1 VATSGT
7 SASLRRLAGKVR
19 RRLTTPATTASR
31 GTAAPAQQAPAGRK
45 KAIDKAYPRESTRN
59 LYDAVDYLRTVEVG
73 RAQERLVDR
82 IRGEV
87 AAGRALR
94 IAFVV
99 NDRSKWNASSL
110 VEQLRTEGWEPRI
123 HLCLTDAKGLSADEK
138 RASYLEER
146 AFFAAIDEDLVDLY
160 DVDTGQE
167 VPIEVVET
175 DLVFYQQPWGMKD
188 WPRRMVGRALGAYM
202 HYGFMIMA
210 NHGMHY
216 NVGTFHSYLWRY
228 FAQTEEHRLLH
239 LAHDPSAHDRIVVT
253 GYPKL
258 DVFLEPDAAARERAA
273 GTWAGPDPR
282 AKRIIFAPHHSLGKD
297 NLQMSTFRWSGR
309 RLLELARTEP
319 GLQWVYKPHPTLK
332 HSVVKNRVMTRA
344 EYHDYERAWATLPNA
359 TVYDS
364 GGYFD
369 IFRASDAM
377 ITDCGSFLAEYL
389 PTGKPLIWLV
399 SEHSIGLNR
408 IGQTLEPALYRADDL
423 ASFERLF
430 DRVIRSGDDPLEE
443 VRKARSALLFPG
455 EGSSATAVVEHLRSV
470 FAAPAAG
477 PAPAP

>member
-7 SASLRRLAGKVR
+7 SSTLRRFAGKVR
-19 RRLTTPATTASR
+19 RRLTASAPR
-31 GTAAPAQQAPAGRK
+31 AAGGTSAPAQKASASRK
-45 KAIDKAYPRESTRN
+45 KAIDKAYPRESSRN
-59 LYDAVDYLRTVEVG
+59 LYDAVDYLRTVELG
-73 RAQERLVDR
+73 RANAELVDR
-82 IRGEV
+82 IRGEM
-87 AAGRALR
+87 AGGRPLR

-99 NDRSKWNASSL
+99 NDRSKWNGSSL
-110 VEQLRTEGWEPRI
+110 VDELRAEGWEPRI
-123 HLCLTDAKGLSADEK
+123 HLCLTDAKGLTADEQ

-146 AFFAAIDEDLVDLY
+146 AFFADIDRELVDLY

-167 VPIEVVET
+167 VPIEEVET

-188 WPRRMVGRALGAYM
+188 WPRRMAGRALGAYM

-216 NVGTFHSYLWRY
+216 NIGTFHSYLWRY

-258 DVFLEPDAAARERAA
+258 DEFLEPDAPARERAA
-273 GTWAGPDPR
+273 ATWAGPDPQ
-282 AKRIIFAPHHSLGKD
+282 AKRIVFAPHHSLGKD

-309 RLLELARTEP
+309 RLLDLARNEP

-332 HSVVKNRVMTRA
+332 HSVVKNGVMTRA
-344 EYHDYERAWATLPNA
+344 EYRDYERAWATLPNS

-369 IFRASDAM
+369 IFRSSDAM

-389 PTGKPLIWLV
+389 PTRKPLIWLV

-423 ASFERLF
+423 ASFERVF
-430 DRVIRSGDDPLEE
+430 DRVLRSGEDPLEQ
-443 VRKARSALLFPG
+443 VRAARSSLLFPG
-455 EGSSATAVVEHLRSV
+455 EGSSSSAVVEHLRSV
-470 FAAPAAG
+470 FATPAAS
-477 PAPAP
+477 